1 MRYAPGMRVLLNAV
15 CGVTIAASIWLG
27 VMFVVLHRPG
37 FARGALTALLFVV
50 QSLLAIAVANGWL
63 AGLVWRALSL
73 VGAAGLLW
81 FGVRTIAANLSSN
94 HFEGFAL
101 IIGILLIGQALTTA
115 LLSKSAPIRQ
125 LT

>member
-15 CGVTIAASIWLG
+15 CGVTIAASTWLG

-63 AGLVWRALSL
+63 AGLVWRAISR

-81 FGVRTIAANLSSN
+81 FGVRAIAANLSSN

-101 IIGILLIGQALTTA
+101 IIGILLIGQALITI
-115 LLSKSAPIRQ
+115 LLSKSAPIWQ